1 MLYNKRI
8 YTPTFQLKNYVWLAL
23 FPRFV
28 TILQMTWIDNWIREE
43 MKEKQKTSLQSD
55 MNIISQSILIS
66 NIWNLRV
73 YNWRPQCFVNSSKDI
88 RLLYSLYR
96 ETCDNTQEKIERFQV
111 GLLLENIWIKLSN
124 IGIIL
129 EYFILSLGE
138 RRFLEDHW
146 YISCLTIQVGILM
159 VVYWKIMFYR

>member
-96 ETCDNTQEKIERFQV
+96 ETCDNTFWRDLV
-111 GLLLENIWIKLSN
+111 LLCSN
-124 IGIIL
+124 
-129 EYFILSLGE
+129 S
-138 RRFLEDHW
+138 
-146 YISCLTIQVGILM
+146 VGIGSSHHFRIPGNFLS
-159 VVYWKIMFYR
+159 VCQIKRADLDSYINSKSL